1 MLVPLLVILLAK
13 VVGAVFIDYSMGIQ
27 VSGTFWS
34 DPKRV
39 YSWEQNDVF
48 LANPGGMGKWPLTFL
63 GWDSAWYMSIMM
75 KGYGFSDQS
84 YAFSPGLPS
93 FGASANLILQ
103 SPMVSLMLIALM
115 FGVLWIPLY
124 QLLAEEYMGKKNA
137 LLSALLLAFS
147 PYLFVF
153 TTVVYSE
160 GLLLFF
166 VLGAWL
172 LFRKSKLLGASAFA
186 ALAPLTRWMGILVV
200 FPMLY
205 GSLKQK
211 THRIRNVC
219 LSLLPIASLT
229 AWFAGFG
236 FSVGDFLAPAHT
248 SEWSNMYSFRTLL
261 TEGIPRYGLNALS
274 ETVFQPPPI
283 PTHWLLPFA
292 VVASLLFPLLLFHS
306 TWKRDRS
313 LWIYAV
319 AGYGGILFFGAL
331 ASTPRFV
338 SVLFPLWIA
347 LSASFSV
354 SKRST
359 VIAAIAMGVFYVVAL
374 DLWMSFLGGQFVA

>member
-1 MLVPLLVILLAK
+1 
-13 VVGAVFIDYSMGIQ
+13 
-27 VSGTFWS
+27 
-34 DPKRV
+34 
-39 YSWEQNDVF
+39 
-48 LANPGGMGKWPLTFL
+48 
-63 GWDSAWYMSIMM
+63 
-75 KGYGFSDQS
+75 
-84 YAFSPGLPS
+84 
-93 FGASANLILQ
+93 
-103 SPMVSLMLIALM
+103 MVSLVLIALV

-124 QLLAEEYMGKKNA
+124 QLLAEDYMDKETA

-172 LFRKSKLLGASAFA
+172 LFRKGKLFGASAFA
-186 ALAPLTRWMGILVV
+186 ILAPLTRWMGILVV

-236 FSVGDFLAPAHT
+236 FSVGDFLAPAHAT
-248 SEWSNMYSFRTLL
+248 EWSNMYSFRTLL

-292 VVASLLFPLLLFHS
+292 VVAALLFPLLFFHS
-306 TWKRDRS
+306 TWKTDRS

-319 AGYGGILFFGAL
+319 AGYGGILCFGAL
-331 ASTPRFV
+331 ASTPRFI
-338 SVLFPLWIA
+338 SVLFPLWLALTAGFSVGKRSIIIAGIAIA
-347 LSASFSV
+347 L
-354 SKRST
+354 
-359 VIAAIAMGVFYVVAL
+359 FYIVAL